1 MNIILFRL
9 KKYIAKFSLVWQE
22 ERDALNPASVVTPS
36 ALLTFPHPL
45 RATVSAPKAHI
56 LPEEKAGKYQ
66 RSSMGT
72 QVRAGDFLKILW
84 RNLQN
89 RLP

>member
-1 MNIILFRL
+1 MNIILFRF
-9 KKYIAKFSLVWQE
+9 KKIITKFSVVWQE

-36 ALLTFPHPL
+36 TLLTFLHPL
-45 RATVSAPKAHI
+45 RATVSAPQAHT

-66 RSSMGT
+66 RSSLGT

-84 RNLQN
+84 RNL
-89 RLP
+89 